1 MKKILRNLYKNTYD
15 FSINRNLGRYA
26 IVRYAHK
33 LLQSKLK
40 SDFVEFD
47 GNKMFLDPNDSL
59 QMSCFGSFEPFE
71 TEVVKKLIKI
81 GNNVLDIGANIGYF
95 SLLFAKLVGN
105 NGRVY
110 AFEPEPENFRILKK
124 NLEIN
129 HYNNTMAIQKAIS
142 DKNHTVKLF
151 LNEINTGNHS
161 IYKSSETSAFIDIE
175 SIKLDDFSDIQNK
188 RIDFIKIDIEGAEI
202 DAFKGMKNVLQKNSQ
217 VTILSEFNLYLLNK
231 FNKKPREYVKIL
243 NDLGFEIFLLDSKKK
258 KIVPFVLDE
267 FLHTIPTTKSCFN
280 LLSIKEN
287 ETTKFMK
294 MLNKYFKK

>member
-1 MKKILRNLYKNTYD
+1 MNNIIRTLYKKTFD
-15 FSINRNLGRYA
+15 FAVNYNLGRYA
-26 IVRYAHK
+26 MVRGTHR
-33 LLQSKLK
+33 LLKSKLK
-40 SDFVEFD
+40 SDFVEID

-59 QMSCFGSFEPFE
+59 RVSYFGSFEPFE
-71 TEVVKKLIKI
+71 TEIVKKLIKI

-95 SLLFAKLVGN
+95 SLIFAKLVGN

-142 DKNHTVKLF
+142 DKNHTIKLF
-151 LNEINTGNHS
+151 LGENTSTHS
-161 IYKSSETSAFIDIE
+161 IYQSSETSAFIDIE

-217 VTILSEFNLYLLNK
+217 VTILSELNLYLLNK
-231 FNKKPREYVKIL
+231 FNKKPREYVEIL
-243 NDLGFEIFLLDSKKK
+243 NDLDFEIFLLDSKKK

-267 FLHTIPTTKSCFN
+267 FLPTIQSGEHYVN